1 MPVAGFYFTEEV
13 GKLASKVSH
22 AAMHDGRKVLM
33 ITSAAENE
41 GKSTVAGEPRDFARA
56 EGQGRVVLV
65 DADLHKPAQ
74 YKLLRTEPKCEL
86 AQVLRGEKPCAPEQ
100 TEQKGLRAIF
110 STQARK
116 GAAELLGGDGMRAL
130 LEHLRG
136 EADLIIVD
144 TPPMGMFSDAEAIAE
159 LADLSLLVVRQ
170 DCVPARHIND
180 VLDALLPVPRE
191 AARVRL

>member
-41 GKSTVAGEPRDFARA
+41 GKSTVAANLAISLAQKGK
-56 EGQGRVVLV
+56 RVVLV

-170 DCVPARHIND
+170 DCVPARAHQRR
-180 VLDALLPVPRE
+180 A
-191 AARVRL
+191 